1 MNAHT
6 PFDANQDWTNPYC
19 RNSSNDPMVD
29 ALLGNAYHVVRTVY
43 CNLGNLKLIYD
54 FLNKYG
60 MVLGVQSETELKA
73 MPTSASYVRLYGF
86 DNTNKRVVTDYLY
99 VEGDRTGVIPDDPS
113 ATGSWI
119 LVATSNS
126 DSGGDDGE
134 GKASPPYIPYS
145 YNNGSAIG
153 GETTIPVPAG
163 TVGVP
168 MIVIDGYTNLVGY
181 GFTYDAASLT
191 VTLAQPLEPGDE
203 VHLFLTGTPAVP
215 DNPNVSD
222 WVQINWLYNGGYAS
236 GGEQVIQIPYTFK
249 SVPAIYKNGARYYSG
264 LAENSYTVDAANQ
277 RILLTE
283 PLATNDRLIIT
294 IGGEPETL
302 IMTDRTIQEVA
313 RSANVKDT
321 EIILSTNTTQ
331 FLNGK
336 KVIYD
341 VAAQKMYGLPTLP
354 TNVYINSVSNGQ
366 LTYSP
371 GNITVDLNPV
381 PSSGMDAANTLRA
394 DLASGN
400 LELGDNLLTVKQPF
414 TGSIVRTQHFKNTDL
429 ISVKDFGAVGD
440 GVTDDADAFEA
451 ATAVAKSLYIPA
463 GTYVLSH
470 GVPVPLNFTMRGAGR
485 HCTKIYIP
493 STFRL
498 TDPGVFYSPGGENGA
513 QISDITIE
521 FYQPD
526 VTSHSGLIHYPAA
539 FYMRNTP
546 RFKINTVRIVKGW
559 DGINMLGNSGGC
571 VIDDLESS
579 CFNYDIVADG
589 SLDSVK
595 FTKLHIWPY
604 GLVNTGSD
612 NLYNLWASSSHTGL
626 QLGRVDDLH
635 LSDSLFF
642 SLKKAVV
649 FTTGTDGNAAFG
661 NIVNTD
667 FDDRGGLII
676 DNGNISVSNCFFS
689 VGKADSNSIVISGGT
704 VNISNSSFSYSVV
717 PNATSGILIQGSSS
731 PQVTIT
737 GCTFNCYHWDMI
749 AVAIGNGTA
758 GPRLAMSGCN
768 FFKEAALAYSN
779 PVIFFNNGQGTVTGC
794 TINTNTSGAK
804 PPFISVA
811 TDVGVSS
818 SGNIAR
824 GYGYIA
830 PTSAT
835 LTQTRL
841 SQNSVIGVNSVGGTP
856 DSSGNLTFNHGL
868 SQRPFMAIGTVS
880 NSGTIASA
888 QFISATSTSMTFNI
902 RGANGPITTAI
913 TMFWVAFN

>member
-1 MNAHT
+1 M
-6 PFDANQDWTNPYC
+6 
-19 RNSSNDPMVD
+19 SSGCGD
-29 ALLGNAYHVVRTVY
+29 
-43 CNLGNLKLIYD
+43 
-54 FLNKYG
+54 
-60 MVLGVQSETELKA
+60 VLSLADLQTAKKHQIFEAEVI
-73 MPTSASYVRLYGF
+73 
-86 DNTNKRVVTDYLY
+86 
-99 VEGDRTGVIPDDPS
+99 TGK
-113 ATGSWI
+113 
-119 LVATSNS
+119 
-126 DSGGDDGE
+126 SGGVAGGADIDYATNAVTGQTQKTLPAVLRDA
-134 GKASPPYIPYS
+134 GFSPVSWDFSMGGTLTVNDRDKVVYDPVSKTWYS
-145 YNNGSAIG
+145 YAGTLPVA
-153 GETTIPVPAG
+153 VPAG
-163 TVGVP
+163 FNPVGDANWKP
-168 MIVIDGYTNLVGY
+168 KTDPDLREDLSSTTDTALGDAMIGVL
-181 GFTYDAASLT
+181 
-191 VTLAQPLEPGDE
+191 QPL
-203 VHLFLTGTPAVP
+203 
-215 DNPNVSD
+215 
-222 WVQINWLYNGGYAS
+222 S
-236 GGEQVIQIPYTFK
+236 G
-249 SVPAIYKNGARYYSG
+249 AIG
-264 LAENSYTVDAANQ
+264 
-277 RILLTE
+277 
-283 PLATNDRLIIT
+283 
-294 IGGEPETL
+294 
-302 IMTDRTIQEVA
+302 
-313 RSANVKDT
+313 
-321 EIILSTNTTQ
+321 
-331 FLNGK
+331 
-336 KVIYD
+336 
-341 VAAQKMYGLPTLP
+341 
-354 TNVYINSVSNGQ
+354 
-366 LTYSP
+366 
-371 GNITVDLNPV
+371 
-381 PSSGMDAANTLRA
+381 
-394 DLASGN
+394 
-400 LELGDNLLTVKQPF
+400 
-414 TGSIVRTQHFKNTDL
+414 RTQHQVNADF
-429 ISVKDFGAVGD
+429 ISVKDFGAIGD

-526 VTSHSGLIHYPAA
+526 VTSYSGLIQYPAA
-539 FYMRNTP
+539 FYMRDTP

-559 DGINMLGNSGGC
+559 NGINMLGNSGGC
-571 VIDDLESS
+571 VVDDLESS

-595 FTKLHIWPY
+595 FTKLHIWPF

-612 NLYNLWASSSHTGL
+612 NLYNLWTSSSHTGL

-649 FTTGTDGNAAFG
+649 FTTGTDGNVAFG

-717 PNATSGILIQGSSS
+717 PNVTSGILIQGSSS

-749 AVAIGNGTA
+749 AVAVGNGTV

-794 TINTNTSGAK
+794 TINTNTSGAR

-824 GYGYIA
+824 GYGYIT
-830 PTSAT
+830 PTSST

-841 SQNSVIGVNSVGGTP
+841 SQNNVIGVNSVSGTP
-856 DSSGNLTFNHGL
+856 DSSGNLTFTHGL

-902 RGANGPITTAI
+902 RGASGPITTAI
-913 TMFWVAFN
+913 TMFWAAFN